1 MSRDAEL
8 TAALVE
14 AARRAFTQV
23 RAEHPAEVFYCFA
36 LCTSADVGY
45 IEPTCSGEQG
55 LREVAQD
62 YVQADGGTLA
72 TQLAE
77 LRWSPVDSPY
87 HSFGDEH
94 FAEVQRLLAA
104 RPDPYDLDED
114 AADVEVRAR
123 FEACFGALAQLDR
136 EGCFG
141 DGAQRNRV
149 LVTVLQGDQSDR
161 SRLRNARR
169 LNPAMVVQRLA
180 EDLQIP
186 EPIGSFTT
194 LGSRAVY
201 QVVALTYAPARS
213 VLAACGSGGEV
224 FAWDLARGRESLAI
238 RQDGEC
244 WAVALSPDGQLLVA
258 GDGAE
263 IVRLDLA
270 SGARTRLARLGDK
283 VSGLDI
289 SPDGTT
295 VIAGGWDDTVTAF
308 ETHTGKERWRLASLA
323 KCVRFSPN
331 GQLLALAGAGVTLVD
346 PADGSVHRR
355 LLGRPSI
362 ATYQHLAW
370 SPDARTVAIG
380 SEGPRGQRLSVWR
393 WQDPTD
399 KPRPFW
405 LLGTGG
411 PLRDSVCDLA
421 FSPSGALL
429 ASAHAGGDIHVWEA
443 DSGEHRLRLRGRQE
457 SMLAV
462 VFIDER
468 RLAAAGQDVECGPP
482 VDIWD
487 L

>member
-1 MSRDAEL
+1 MKSGVRIFGGTPNLASGLILSISGHKPSRPLAAATLENVHMSRDAEL

-62 YVQADGGTLA
+62 YVQADGGM
-72 TQLAE
+72 
-77 LRWSPVDSPY
+77 
-87 HSFGDEH
+87 
-94 FAEVQRLLAA
+94 
-104 RPDPYDLDED
+104 
-114 AADVEVRAR
+114 
-123 FEACFGALAQLDR
+123 DR